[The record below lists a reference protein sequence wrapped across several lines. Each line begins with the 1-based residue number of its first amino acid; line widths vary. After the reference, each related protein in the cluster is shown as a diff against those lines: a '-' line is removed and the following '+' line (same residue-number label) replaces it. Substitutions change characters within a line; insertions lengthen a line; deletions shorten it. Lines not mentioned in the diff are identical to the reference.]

1 MEDDL
6 LFSEFDEEG
15 GEDDPFEDFGGED
28 DPFAALDEGFA
39 DDPFHELE
47 ATPERE
53 GYVDAPE
60 VRPPA
65 PPRPRPAEP
74 LEDEDDDT
82 PAWLRELG
90 VGEDEFGYIEPEQ
103 PAPPPEPV
111 APQVGGGP
119 MAAVTGTGPEGVAF
133 GMTARQRMLLA
144 LFLFLDVS
152 VIACGLLYALGA
164 INLNF

>member
-6 LFSEFDEEG
+6 FFDEEG
-15 GEDDPFEDFGGED
+15 GEDDPFGDYGGED
-28 DPFAALDEGFA
+28 DPFAALDEAFA
-39 DDPFHELE
+39 DDPFRELE

-53 GYVDAPE
+53 GYVEAPE
-60 VRPPA
+60 PPA
-65 PPRPRPAEP
+65 PARPVEP
-74 LEDEDDDT
+74 LMEDDT

-103 PAPPPEPV
+103 PAPPPEPA
-111 APQVGGGP
+111 APRAASGGP
-119 MAAVTGTGPEGVAF
+119 LTAVTGTGPEGTSF
-133 GMTARQRMLLA
+133 GLTARQRMLLA

-152 VIACGLLYALGA
+152 VVACGLLYALGA